1 MWQLSLI
8 DNFSRLIDRHFK
20 SVGSLQTA
28 GSMLEASSRLYG
40 LRVDFMHRD
49 VMSMATGL
57 IRVDGTQPGGGDV
70 PFMMT
75 MPAGS
80 PPLKRPRRR
89 ANVAGHTVTRNK
101 DTINARLVTVSFIE
115 PTFAKLNTVVG
126 AINSVNNLF
135 ACGVLGSVRS
145 ELKHFSQDL
154 FWDEQTRYEP
164 IDRLIDVDEHDFVA
178 GAGYEP
184 MTDIDSIDIGKD
196 LVLLTGQL
204 QGYQLT
210 DTPTAYVEDVNPYV
224 QNQFSIIKIFK
235 IFDFS

>member
-57 IRVDGTQPGGGDV
+57 INVDG
-70 PFMMT
+70 
-75 MPAGS
+75 AGLPSAADATLTTLLSGLPS
-80 PPLKRPRRR
+80 PSKRPRRKC
-89 ANVAGHTVTRNK
+89 NVAGHTITRNK
-101 DTINARLVTVSFIE
+101 DTINARLPTVSLVE

-145 ELKHFSQDL
+145 ELKHFSQEP
-154 FWDEQTRYEP
+154 FWDDQTRYEP
-164 IDRLIDVDEHDFVA
+164 IDRLLDIDEHDFA
-178 GAGYEP
+178 GTAEET
-184 MTDIDSIDIGKD
+184 TDIDAIDIGKD

-210 DTPTAYVEDVNPYV
+210 DTPSAYVEDT
-224 QNQFSIIKIFK
+224 QQ
-235 IFDFS
+235 